1 MVHPMPEFTLH
12 VPGLSPLPLSR
23 QRNELVLGRAPD
35 SDGVLADPAISR
47 RHARFSWREGEA
59 WIEDLGSRHGTFV
72 NGRRIQALERVVPGD
87 RITLGRL
94 EARLEGAQVPG
105 EASGPEETPLS
116 LSLGDLRRWERRSER
131 PQALDLLHE
140 ASLLL
145 LRDQTPET
153 LLATLLD
160 RLFAF
165 LEASRGAVLLPGPD
179 GALAP
184 LAVRTREPAG
194 PSPLGISRATLESTL
209 NRRVA
214 MLFREPRDPEAQGR
228 ISESNATSVMAVP
241 LEHDGQVLGIFYFDA
256 AGERAAFTEAELRLV
271 ATLGNLAAAKLLEQ
285 RLREELERK
294 RAAEREVRARE
305 ASAQAKEAF
314 LARVSHEI
322 RTPMSAVLGFA
333 RLAQAEALAPRAREC
348 LDRIQWS
355 GERLLAV
362 VGEIL
367 DFSRLESGRMA
378 LEAAPF
384 DLGAEARAVLA
395 TFGPAAHDKG
405 LELGLDLPGG
415 EPGWVVGDPL
425 RLGQILTNLLG
436 NAIKFTERGGV
447 RLEVSASAA
456 SRAFA
461 FAVRDTGIGIAPEA
475 ARRIFSPFEQAAA
488 DTTRRFG
495 GTGLGLAIARELV
508 ERMGGTL
515 AVDST
520 PGRGSTFSFVLELP
534 EAQAVPVA
542 PAPGAV
548 PDLSGRRILLAE
560 DHPLNQELARA
571 VLEGAGAQVTS
582 AWNGEEALARLEEET
597 FDAVLLDLHMPGMNG
612 REVARSIRSSG
623 RALPLLAMTAE
634 GGPEAPFLEA
644 GMDEVLTK
652 PVEPRLLLEA
662 LARRFHARTA
672 LPAVTSRPEG
682 LELLAPVMDLEGALA
697 RMNGRGDL
705 LLAFLRGFLEEPPD
719 PEPALVRGD
728 LPAARRAAHD
738 LKGMARTL
746 GLDAVAGEAARLEED
761 LEEGR
766 DSAEA
771 RAALRSALEAFL
783 PLARA
788 AAGGLSSGS

>member
-1 MVHPMPEFTLH
+1 MPEFTLH
-12 VPGLSPLPLSR
+12 VPGLPPLPLSR
-23 QRNELVLGRAPD
+23 QRTELVLGRAPD
-35 SDGVLADPAISR
+35 SDAVLTDPAISR
-47 RHARFSWREGEA
+47 RHARFSWRENEA
-59 WIEDLGSRHGTFV
+59 WIEDLGSRHGTFL
-72 NGRRIQALERVVPGD
+72 NGKRIEGPERVEPGD

-94 EARLEGAQVPG
+94 DVRLERSQVPG
-105 EASGPEETPLS
+105 EAPGPEETPLS
-116 LSLGDLRRWERRSER
+116 LSLGELRRWEHRSER

-160 RLFAF
+160 RLFSF
-165 LEASRGAVLLPGPD
+165 LEASRGAVLLPGTD

-184 LAVRTREPAG
+184 LAMRTRESAD

-214 MLFREPRDPEAQGR
+214 MLFREPRDPEAPGR

-294 RAAEREVRARE
+294 RTAEREVRARE
-305 ASAQAKEAF
+305 VAAQAKEAF

-333 RLAQAEALAPRAREC
+333 RLAQAEALPPRAQEC
-348 LDRIQWS
+348 LDRILWS
-355 GERLLAV
+355 GERLLSV

-367 DFSRLESGRMA
+367 DFSRLESGRMG
-378 LEAAPF
+378 LEAVSF
-384 DLGAEARAVLA
+384 DLGAEARAILA
-395 TFGPAAHDKG
+395 TFGPAAREKG

-415 EPGWVVGDPL
+415 EPGWVKGDPL

-436 NAIKFTERGGV
+436 NALKFTDRGGV
-447 RLEVSASAA
+447 RLEVAASGA

-461 FAVRDTGIGIAPEA
+461 FAVKDTGIGIPPEA
-475 ARRIFSPFEQAAA
+475 AQRIFSPFEQAAA
-488 DTTRRFG
+488 DTARRFG

-515 AVDST
+515 ALASS
-520 PGRGSTFSFVLELP
+520 PGRGSTFSFTLELP
-534 EAQAVPVA
+534 EAQALPEAPEPVP
-542 PAPGAV
+542 V
-548 PDLSGRRILLAE
+548 PDLTGRRILLAE

-582 AWNGEEALARLEEET
+582 AWNGAEALARIEEEA
-597 FDAVLLDLHMPGMNG
+597 FDAVLLDLHMPGMDG
-612 REVARSIRSSG
+612 REAARRIRASG

-662 LARRFHARTA
+662 LARRFHA
-672 LPAVTSRPEG
+672 PAGRPAETSRPAN
-682 LELLAPVMDLEGALA
+682 LDLLAPVMDLEGALA

-705 LLAFLRGFLEEPPD
+705 LLNFLRGFLEEPPD
-719 PEPALVRGD
+719 PEPALARGD
-728 LPAARRAAHD
+728 LAAARRAAHD

-746 GLDAVAGEAARLEED
+746 GLGTVAEAAARLEEGLD
-761 LEEGR
+761 EGR
-766 DSAEA
+766 VSGEA
-771 RAALRSALEAFL
+771 RKTLRSALEDFL
-783 PLARA
+783 PLAA
-788 AAGGLSSGS
+788 SAVGGVNPGS